1 MNPRRAIV
9 LSTLSLA
16 VTTWMASTAMAQT
29 KPTAPDGVM
38 IVIPLAAAAGK
49 DRNDVVKAMQSVVA
63 VIRKQPGLLDEVL
76 MENRN
81 PTNKPSHV
89 HVTRWRELKNWET
102 VFADAEFQKAMASS
116 SGLFTVEG
124 AQVST
129 RRSSEQGA
137 T

>member
-1 MNPRRAIV
+1 
-9 LSTLSLA
+9 
-16 VTTWMASTAMAQT
+16 MAQT